1 MSSPNFNEFI
11 EKFVQDR
18 KQEIT
23 KLEEELQDNSLSERR
38 KNEITQEIEALK
50 TIIKPA
56 ALLNIATMWL
66 VSQPQATTPLVSP
79 EPQPKV
85 QVENKKR
92 TVNKANGIKFSNRV
106 GNAFA
111 RAFNP
116 VPGIGFRKRAE
127 DAAARLLNPEITG
140 VTPLMRAENAIS
152 RTIHNAP
159 IEYRLENAVA
169 TRFNP
174 VYSQVREQLTA
185 MLTNQRLKIES
196 ALSSLKTRIETTAN
210 EQSKK
215 VLGALKTLLE
225 KILQLN
231 KSLAEYLST
240 YEFIPT
246 WVIFTISNL
255 SYLVT
260 LVLMFYFFFGLGQS
274 MVLALILMKIGH
286 SFFGIGHSFFG
297 KSNNILKQTLET
309 TGVAAASRAMYN
321 ISVGEAHRS
330 AAKVAEEERKEEEV
344 SNEEQAET
352 VAQAVQ
358 VFQTETPDLQARHRA
373 WLMYALR
380 GSDAAKGAAEAAQAA
395 YKAAKEAGKSD
406 DEADAA
412 ADSAGEEAAE
422 RISPK
427 TVKQTEK
434 DLEIGGLVGAI
445 GGGIMGLF
453 EACGIGRT
461 RRPPRSAEEN
471 AALGEAEWAKIEPL
485 LQDPFM
491 KQERIRVNQLSDE
504 DLQTE
509 IEETLEENPDSIN
522 IRGIIIDG
530 DLIHRRMAEIKLLTF
545 LSKQR
550 WGSPRR
556 RAPASSRRRTRK
568 AKRSTRKSR
577 KNRRN

>member
-1 MSSPNFNEFI
+1 MASPDFNEFI

-23 KLEEELQDNSLSERR
+23 NLEVELEDKSLTERR
-38 KNEITQEIEALK
+38 KNEIIEEIEALK
-50 TIIKPA
+50 TIIKPGP
-56 ALLNIATMWL
+56 LLNIATMWII
-66 VSQPQATTPLVSP
+66 SQPQRPATTPVNP
-79 EPQPKV
+79 EPQAQP
-85 QVENKKR
+85 QNKKR
-92 TVNKANGIKFSNRV
+92 AVNKGNGPSGIKFTNRI

-116 VPGIGFRKRAE
+116 VPGIGFRRRAE

-140 VTPLMRAENAIS
+140 VTPIMRAENAIS

-174 VYSQVREQLTA
+174 VYSKVREQLTA
-185 MLTNQRLKIES
+185 MLTNQRIKIES

-210 EQSKK
+210 EQTKK
-215 VLGALKTLLE
+215 VLNALKTLME

-231 KSLAEYLST
+231 ISLAEYLST

-274 MVLALILMKIGH
+274 VVLALILMKIGH

-297 KSNNILKQTLET
+297 KPNNILKQTLET

-344 SNEEQAET
+344 SDEEQAET
-352 VAQAVQ
+352 VARAVQ
-358 VFQTETPDLQARHRA
+358 VFQTEAPAQQARHRA

-380 GSDAAKGAAEAAQAA
+380 GSAAAKGAAEAAEAA
-395 YKAAKEAGKSD
+395 YEAAKEAGKSD

-427 TVKQTEK
+427 PVKQTEK

-461 RRPPRSAEEN
+461 RRPPKTEEEI
-471 AALGEAEWAKIEPL
+471 AALGAAEWTKIEPL
-485 LQDPFM
+485 VQDPIM
-491 KQERIRVNQLSDE
+491 KQERARVKELSDDE
-504 DLQTE
+504 L
-509 IEETLEENPDSIN
+509 LEELDSATNIN
-522 IRGIIIDG
+522 TRGIIIDG
-530 DLIHRRMAEIKLLTF
+530 ELINRMMAEIKLLAY

-550 WGSPRR
+550 
-556 RAPASSRRRTRK
+556 SSRRRNRTRK
-568 AKRSTRKSR
+568 AKRSARKSR
-577 KNRRN
+577 KQRRN

>member
-11 EKFVQDR
+11 EKFVLDR

-23 KLEEELQDNSLSERR
+23 NLEEELEDNSLSERR
-38 KNEITQEIEALK
+38 TNEIMEEIKALQ
-50 TIIKPA
+50 TILKPNS
-56 ALLNIATMWL
+56 LLNIATMWL
-66 VSQPQATTPLVSP
+66 ISQPQEVSRNKNLPMSPPMSPPMP
-79 EPQPKV
+79 EQ
-85 QVENKKR
+85 QKK
-92 TVNKANGIKFSNRV
+92 TVNKGSGIKFSNRV
-106 GNAFA
+106 GNVFA

-127 DAAARLLNPEITG
+127 DAAARLLNPQITG
-140 VTPLMRAENAIS
+140 VTPLMRAENAVS
-152 RTIHNAP
+152 RTIHNTP

-174 VYSQVREQLTA
+174 AYSQVREQLTA

-196 ALSSLKTRIETTAN
+196 TISSLKIRIETTAN

-215 VLGALKTLLE
+215 VLNALKTLLE

-231 KSLAEYLST
+231 VSLAEYLST

-260 LVLMFYFFFGLGQS
+260 LVLMFYFFFSMGQS
-274 MVLALILMKIGH
+274 VVLALIIMKIGH
-286 SFFGIGHSFFG
+286 SFFGIGKSFFG

-321 ISVGEAHRS
+321 VSVGEAHRS
-330 AAKVAEEERKEEEV
+330 AAKVAEEERKEDEV

-358 VFQTETPDLQARHRA
+358 VFQTEAPDLQARHRA

-380 GSDAAKGAAEAAQAA
+380 SSDAAKGAAEAAQAA

-412 ADSAGEEAAE
+412 ADFAGEEAAE
-422 RISPK
+422 RITPK
-427 TVKQTEK
+427 LVKQTAK

-550 WGSPRR
+550 WGNERR
-556 RAPASSRRRTRK
+556 RVRNRTRK
-568 AKRSTRKSR
+568 AKCSSRKSR

>member
-23 KLEEELQDNSLSERR
+23 KLEEELKDNSLSERR
-38 KNEITQEIEALK
+38 KNEITEEIEALK
-50 TIIKPA
+50 TIIKPGP
-56 ALLNIATMWL
+56 LLNIATMWL
-66 VSQPQATTPLVSP
+66 VSQPQSIATPVVSP
-79 EPQPKV
+79 EPQV
-85 QVENKKR
+85 QPQNKKR
-92 TVNKANGIKFSNRV
+92 TVNKASNASGIKFSNRV

-215 VLGALKTLLE
+215 VLNSLKNLLE

-231 KSLAEYLST
+231 ISLAEYLST

-274 MVLALILMKIGH
+274 IVLALILMKIGH
-286 SFFGIGHSFFG
+286 SFFGIGRSFFG

-344 SNEEQAET
+344 SDEEQAET

-358 VFQTETPDLQARHRA
+358 VFQTEAPDLQARHRA

-380 GSDAAKGAAEAAQAA
+380 GSEAAKGAAEAAQAA

-427 TVKQTEK
+427 PVKQTEK

-491 KQERIRVNQLSDE
+491 KQERARVNQLSDDE
-504 DLQTE
+504 L
-509 IEETLEENPDSIN
+509 LEELESATNTN
-522 IRGIIIDG
+522 TRGIIIDG
-530 DLIHRRMAEIKLLTF
+530 ELRHRKMAEIKLLAF

-550 WGSPRR
+550 GARR
-556 RAPASSRRRTRK
+556 SNRTRK